1 MFKFPDK
8 VCAIRFFSLLNTV
21 VENGKRKREQQQQQQ
36 QRHCQ
41 KCGKNEETDVSTEQ
55 VGESFS

>member
-1 MFKFPDK
+1 MFKFPEK
-8 VCAIRFFSLLNTV
+8 VCAIRFFSLLNTE
-21 VENGKRKREQQQQQQ
+21 VEIGKHKREQQQQQS
-36 QRHCQ
+36 HCQ

>member
-8 VCAIRFFSLLNTV
+8 VCAIRFFSPLNTV
-21 VENGKRKREQQQQQQ
+21 VENGKHTREQQQQQQ
-36 QRHCQ
+36 SHCQ
-41 KCGKNEETDVSTEQ
+41 KCEKNEETDVSTEQ